1 MMRTQTARQ
10 AAGSSDDAV
19 ALAVLS
25 KRLESIAR
33 KMAHTLPRTGRS
45 GLINTA
51 RDRSCCIVS
60 AQHELV
66 TEAESL
72 PSHVLV
78 GPDIMSR
85 TMAEFHSRLRR
96 GDAFLH
102 NSPYHGN
109 SHAADHTSQ
118 APVSDHG
125 VNHRFTLLAQ

>member
-1 MMRTQTARQ
+1 MADPDRSPPDRARM
-10 AAGSSDDAV
+10 AI
-19 ALAVLS
+19 LAN
-25 KRLESIAR
+25 RLESIAR
-33 KMAHTLPRTGRS
+33 KMAHTLHRTGRS

-51 RDRSCCIVS
+51 RDLSCCIVT
-60 AQHELV
+60 AGHELL

-85 TMAEFHSRLRR
+85 WLARCHPVLRR

-109 SHAADHTSQ
+109 SHAADHSILVPPGTRATRLAS
-118 APVSDHG
+118 G
-125 VNHRFTLLAQ
+125 TLRLEG